1 MHHDYRRTWCR
12 KKPNRQSSGFD
23 ESSGVRVG
31 RFVELELEGSDR
43 AVAEQRL
50 GEMCEK
56 LLANLVVEDYRFE
69 LEEAE

>member
-1 MHHDYRRTWCR
+1 MTATA
-12 KKPNRQSSGFD
+12 PEVS
-23 ESSGVRVG
+23 
-31 RFVELELEGSDR
+31 EGSDR
-43 AVAEQRL
+43 AAAEKRL